1 MGLAL
6 DFCLT
11 RIVLSTNIMSIGLHK
26 KKQLLHLKL
35 VALQLH
41 IQVGLEVFMF
51 FQRSC
56 VLVLW
61 SIATVQ
67 SPEGTGPCY
76 CWFIAYHLVFLLGS
90 LLLVWVWCV

>member
-11 RIVLSTNIMSIGLHK
+11 RIVLTTNIMSIGLHK

-51 FQRSC
+51 F
-56 VLVLW
+56 
-61 SIATVQ
+61 
-67 SPEGTGPCY
+67 
-76 CWFIAYHLVFLLGS
+76 
-90 LLLVWVWCV
+90 